1 MRAALF
7 LENDRLCDLDKNI
20 EDKKLKVIIFSIDE
34 VQRIHTQY
42 DYLFHQSIGYL
53 SLWIL
58 NKQIKKVFV
67 SSVDPYIR
75 HLLSKIGTTVREKE
89 ELKDELYLK
98 EYTFG

>member
-7 LENDRLCDLDKNI
+7 LENDQLCDLDKNI
-20 EDKKLKVIIFSIDE
+20 GDKKLKVIIFSIDE
-34 VQRIHTQY
+34 TRHVYTQC

-67 SSVDPYIR
+67 LRVDPDIR
-75 HLLSKIGTTVREKE
+75 LLLSKIGATVKE
-89 ELKDELYLK
+89 KDELQNEFFLK
-98 EYTFG
+98 DYIF